1 MSLNKFRSGQQR
13 KLTCVQGPLPGT
25 TRWAPERCLLGPGM
39 GEPLAGRRGLA
50 PGTGGGRRVAP
61 LVAPELTVP
70 LCPSCSTL
78 TAYEEAVQE
87 AEANAQD
94 LLEES

>member
-1 MSLNKFRSGQQR
+1 MFKVLCQEPRG
-13 KLTCVQGPLPGT
+13 GP
-25 TRWAPERCLLGPGM
+25 
-39 GEPLAGRRGLA
+39 RRGVCWGQGWGSPSQA
-50 PGTGGGRRVAP
+50 EGGWHPAQVGGGGWLPSSPRSS
-61 LVAPELTVP
+61 LC

-78 TAYEEAVQE
+78 TAYGEAVQE